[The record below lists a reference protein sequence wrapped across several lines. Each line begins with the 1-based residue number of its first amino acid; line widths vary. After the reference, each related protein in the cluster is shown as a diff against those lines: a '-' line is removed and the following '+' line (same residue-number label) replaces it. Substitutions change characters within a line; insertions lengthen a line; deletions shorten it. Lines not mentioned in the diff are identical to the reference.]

1 MDSTTGNPAYSTC
14 GYRTLPPATLLNP
27 APVALVS
34 CADRDRPECRNLLTV
49 AWAGTVNSDPPMV
62 SVSIRKS
69 RYSHGLIL
77 RSGEFVINLTT
88 EKMVRATDLCGVL
101 SGRDVDKFARAGLHE
116 EQAFLV
122 SAPLVKESP
131 VSIECRVKEIF
142 ELGTHDMF
150 LAEVVSVD
158 ADEAYF
164 NESGKFM
171 LEKTNLIAYSHG
183 EYRAL
188 SDCLGT
194 FGFSVRKKP
203 K

>member
-1 MDSTTGNPAYSTC
+1 MAKRQMKPGNMLYPVPA
-14 GYRTLPPATLLNP
+14 
-27 APVALVS
+27 ALVS
-34 CADRDRPECRNLLTV
+34 VRGKDGRANLITI
-49 AWAGTVNSDPPMV
+49 AWCGTVCSDPPMV
-62 SVSIRKS
+62 TISVQKKRFSYEALTETR
-69 RYSHGLIL
+69 
-77 RSGEFVINLTT
+77 EFVINLTT